1 MGTNVPRPARGG
13 RGWSATLEA
22 WIPITIAAAFLQNLR
37 SALQRHLKGRLGTT
51 GATYVRFAFGVPF
64 AILYVVGLE
73 RLAGLPWPEPNP
85 AFVLYTALGGLA
97 QILGTASL
105 IAAFSYRNFAVGTAY
120 SKTETVQTAIFAVI
134 ILGEPIGIAATLA
147 ILVALGGVIVLSVAR
162 SHLGP
167 AQLVRDLTSPA
178 ALLGIGSGAGFGIA
192 ATLAILVALGG
203 VIVLSVARSHLG
215 PAQLVRDLTSPAALL
230 GIGSGA
236 GFGIAA
242 VSYRGAALSLG
253 GEGFVMQAAFTLVCV
268 IVFQTVVMTVWIAWR
283 EPGQLAAVWEARR
296 VAMWVGLCGMAA
308 SAGWFTAMTIQNAA
322 LVRALG
328 QIELVFTFA
337 AAHLVFGERSNRRE
351 VAGVL
356 LVVAGILI
364 LLLGR

>member
-1 MGTNVPRPARGG
+1 M
-13 RGWSATLEA
+13 EA

-85 AFVLYTALGGLA
+85 TFVLYIALGGLA
-97 QILGTASL
+97 QILGTAAL

-120 SKTETVQTAIFAVI
+120 SKTETVQTAIFAII
-134 ILGEPIGIAATLA
+134 ILGEPI
-147 ILVALGGVIVLSVAR
+147 
-162 SHLGP
+162 
-167 AQLVRDLTSPA
+167 
-178 ALLGIGSGAGFGIA
+178 GIA

-296 VAMWVGLCGMAA
+296 VAVWVGLCGMAA